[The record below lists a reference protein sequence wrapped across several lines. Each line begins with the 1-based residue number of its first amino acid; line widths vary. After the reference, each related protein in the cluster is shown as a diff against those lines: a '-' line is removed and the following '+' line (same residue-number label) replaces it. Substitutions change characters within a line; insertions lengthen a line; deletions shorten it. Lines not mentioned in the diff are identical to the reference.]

1 MSADTHVTTVP
12 EAAPEAASGRQITVG
27 ADATGSGTLGDG
39 TANGAT
45 ARHPSTATPAAAP
58 GSGGRRG
65 RGAVGAWR
73 AAWPKLAAVGLF
85 VLVWQGVVWSAWKP
99 PYVLPGPQTV
109 AAKLQEMA
117 GTATFWTALSTTGVR
132 ALIGFAIAVAAGTAL
147 GLAVARF
154 GVLRAAVGS
163 LLTGLQTM
171 PSITWFPL
179 AILLFR
185 LSEQA
190 IMFVVVLGAAP
201 SIANGI
207 ISGIDHVPPAFTR
220 LGTVLGARGWRLY
233 QHVVVPAALPTYV
246 AGLNQGWAF
255 AWRSLM
261 AGELL
266 VIIEA
271 RPSLGS
277 RLAFAQEFGDSTS
290 LIAYMVVI
298 LVAGML
304 ADFAFSSASRRLR
317 ARRGLT

>member
-1 MSADTHVTTVP
+1 M
-12 EAAPEAASGRQITVG
+12 
-27 ADATGSGTLGDG
+27 L
-39 TANGAT
+39 
-45 ARHPSTATPAAAP
+45 
-58 GSGGRRG
+58 RR
-65 RGAVGAWR
+65 
-73 AAWPKLAAVGLF
+73 
-85 VLVWQGVVWSAWKP
+85 
-99 PYVLPGPQTV
+99 
-109 AAKLQEMA
+109 
-117 GTATFWTALSTTGVR
+117 
-132 ALIGFAIAVAAGTAL
+132 
-147 GLAVARF
+147 
-154 GVLRAAVGS
+154 AVGS

-179 AILLFR
+179 AILLFQ

-190 IMFVVVLGAAP
+190 IAFVVVLGAAP

-220 LGTVLGARGWRLY
+220 LGTVLGAHGWRLY
-233 QHVVVPAALPTYV
+233 RHVVVPAALPAYV

-298 LVAGML
+298 LFTGML
-304 ADFAFSSASRRLR
+304 ADAVFSAASRRLR
-317 ARRGLT
+317 ARRGLAPS